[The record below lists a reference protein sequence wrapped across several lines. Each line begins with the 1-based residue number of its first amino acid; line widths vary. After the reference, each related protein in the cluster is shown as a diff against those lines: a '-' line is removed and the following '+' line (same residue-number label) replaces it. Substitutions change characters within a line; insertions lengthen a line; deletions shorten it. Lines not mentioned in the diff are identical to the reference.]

1 MEEVEVTHTEQ
12 QLPTPPEDVAPPAFV
27 MPQNLHLA
35 GSAPQSPGK
44 STSPASLRSYRSQV
58 ECYSHFIRGGRGRR

>member
-12 QLPTPPEDVAPPAFV
+12 QLPTPPEDVALPAFV

-35 GSAPQSPGK
+35 GSAPPWQIDIPCF
-44 STSPASLRSYRSQV
+44 STKL
-58 ECYSHFIRGGRGRR
+58 